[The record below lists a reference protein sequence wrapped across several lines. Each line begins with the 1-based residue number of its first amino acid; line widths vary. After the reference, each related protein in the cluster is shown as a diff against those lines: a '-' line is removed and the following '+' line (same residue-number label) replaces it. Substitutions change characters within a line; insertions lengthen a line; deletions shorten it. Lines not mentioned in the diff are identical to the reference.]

1 MPTAQQITDIKRQVR
16 QLEPTGLLA
25 TEYLNNLVAI
35 LTANQEETVARITA
49 DKVFN
54 NDGTLADLTGLVTGI
69 LAINSTY
76 DVELLLR
83 IESVSTTP
91 GAEIK
96 FVIPGGGATLKW
108 ALGMPADVLAAELTE
123 ATTQAVATIADIGIV
138 TARGTL
144 RTGSVAGTLKVQ
156 GAQASATVEDTTYKV
171 DSILVVTKIA

>member
-1 MPTAQQITDIKRQVR
+1 MATAQQITDLKRHLRV
-16 QLEPTGLLA
+16 LEPQGNF
-25 TEYLNNLVAI
+25 TETYITNLVNIISEGA
-35 LTANQEETVARITA
+35 EETVARITA
-49 DKVFN
+49 DKTFN
-54 NDGTLADLTGLVTGI
+54 NDEVLADLTGLVTGT

-96 FVIPGGGATLKW
+96 FVIPAGATLKW
-108 ALGMPADVLAAELTE
+108 ALGTPADVLAAELTE
-123 ATTQAVATIADIGIV
+123 ATEQSVATIADIGIV

-144 RTGSVAGTLKVQ
+144 RIGATAGTIKVQ
-156 GAQASATVEDTTYKV
+156 GAQATATVENTSYKV